1 MKINQIT
8 IILISILAP
17 VGFLHISNYEKELY
31 ISTAI
36 LFILL
41 IFFRKYFFESDEEN
55 FKEIKI
61 FNSKIFYF
69 LILFFLLITQN
80 RYLNLETI
88 TWDVSSYLVASN
100 EIKLGNI
107 PLESQWESKGPLTI
121 YIYYLLS
128 KITFSNYVF
137 FKLLNDLILFT
148 TIIITFAI
156 FKKLDQRLLIRLL
169 GCFFLVSV
177 FSIHWFVS
185 EFTEF
190 YCLPLIAL
198 ANYIFYS
205 DKRFKNQLIGL
216 LFGLSFLINQGS
228 ILLIF
233 PLLLMLLKESSST
246 SIFFKTLRDLLLTFS
261 IPNIFF
267 LLLYFRKGIL
277 NIYLANYI
285 QIPLGYTG
293 ENASS
298 FYELR
303 VFLREISYINIFTYL
318 FIVTMLFIYFINL
331 LKDKNFKLN
340 NFYNLINL
348 NILFSLFYYFLAG
361 HNFYHHLIY
370 FLYFF
375 SFLVI
380 KVDKKSQIF
389 LISSIVFLS
398 SSMAFITT
406 YNSAIKNLS
415 NLTKTYNEY
424 PLKQLAQEIDGNFSG
439 HYEVLALDFVLV
451 LHYLDK
457 TNYSYIVHPTN
468 HFQKYITDELIRLN
482 KIKENNI
489 VYLLSKKPDVI
500 ICNTMSID
508 AGGKVISTDP
518 GDYGEDVK
526 EESNHFCDINNFQKD
541 YFQLDTSLY
550 RIDSNLNYYYDPYK
564 EMNVFIKNESSN

>member
-8 IILISILAP
+8 SILISILTP
-17 VGFLHISNYEKELY
+17 VAFLYVSNYEKKLY

-41 IFFRKYFFESDEEN
+41 MFFRKYFFENEKED
-55 FKEIKI
+55 FKEIKNY
-61 FNSKIFYF
+61 NSKIFYF
-69 LILFFLLITQN
+69 LILIFLLITQN

-100 EIKLGNI
+100 EIALGNI

-121 YIYYLLS
+121 YIYYFLS

-148 TIIITFAI
+148 TIIITFSI
-156 FKKLDQRLLIRLL
+156 FKKLDQRPLISLL
-169 GCFFLVSV
+169 GSFFLVSV

-198 ANYIFYS
+198 ANYVFYS

-233 PLLLMLLKESSST
+233 PLLLMLIKESSST
-246 SIFFKTLRDLLLTFS
+246 SIFFKSLSKLLFTFS

-267 LLLYFRKGIL
+267 VLNYFSKGIL
-277 NIYLANYI
+277 NVYLANYI

-318 FIVTMLFIYFINL
+318 FIVTMLFIYFVNIF
-331 LKDKNFKLN
+331 KEKNFRLN

-348 NILFSLFYYFLAG
+348 NILFSLIYYFLAG

-375 SFLVI
+375 SFLLI
-380 KVDKKSQIF
+380 KIDKKSQVSLF
-389 LISSIVFLS
+389 LTIVFLS
-398 SSMAFITT
+398 CSMSFITT
-406 YNSAIKNLS
+406 YNSAINNLS
-415 NLTKTYNEY
+415 NITKTYNNY
-424 PLKQLAQEIDGNFSG
+424 PLKQLAQEIDKNFSG
-439 HYEVLALDFVLV
+439 DYQVLALDYVLV

-457 TNYSYIVHPTN
+457 INYSYIVHPTN

-489 VYLLSKKPDVI
+489 VYLLTKKPDVI
-500 ICNTMSID
+500 ICNTKSID
-508 AGGKVISTDP
+508 AGGRVMSTDP
-518 GDYGEDVK
+518 NNYGEDIK
-526 EESNHFCDINNFQKD
+526 ENSVHYCDIKNFEQE
-541 YFQLDTSLY
+541 YFQLNTEKI
-550 RIDSNLNYYYDPYK
+550 RTDSNLNYYYDPYK
-564 EMNVFIKNESSN
+564 DMNVFIKK

>member
-8 IILISILAP
+8 IILISIFVP
-17 VGFLHISNYEKELY
+17 VGFLYTSNYEKKLY

-41 IFFRKYFFESDEEN
+41 LFFRKYFFENEKED
-55 FKEIKI
+55 FKEIKNY
-61 FNSKIFYF
+61 NSKIFYF
-69 LILFFLLITQN
+69 LILIFLLITQN

-100 EIKLGNI
+100 EIDLGNI

-121 YIYYLLS
+121 YIYYFLS

-137 FKLLNDLILFT
+137 FKLLNDLILFL
-148 TIIITFAI
+148 TIIITFSI
-156 FKKLDQRLLIRLL
+156 FKKIDQRPLMSLLAT
-169 GCFFLVSV
+169 FFLVSV

-198 ANYIFYS
+198 ANYVFYS

-233 PLLLMLLKESSST
+233 PLLLMLIKDSSST
-246 SIFFKTLRDLLLTFS
+246 SIFFKSLSKLLLTFS

-267 LLLYFRKGIL
+267 LLIYFSRGIL
-277 NIYLANYI
+277 NVYLANYI

-318 FIVTMLFIYFINL
+318 FIVTMLFIYFVNIF
-331 LKDKNFKLN
+331 KEKNFRLN

-348 NILFSLFYYFLAG
+348 NILFSLIYYFLAG

-375 SFLVI
+375 SFLLI
-380 KVDKKSQIF
+380 KIDKKNQVSLF
-389 LISSIVFLS
+389 LTIVFLS
-398 SSMAFITT
+398 CSMSFITT
-406 YNSAIKNLS
+406 YNSAINNLS
-415 NLTKTYNEY
+415 NMTKTYNNY
-424 PLKQLAQEIDGNFSG
+424 PLKQLAQEIDKNFSG
-439 HYEVLALDFVLV
+439 DYQVLALDYVLV

-457 TNYSYIVHPTN
+457 INYSYIVHPTN

-489 VYLLSKKPDVI
+489 VYLLTKKPDVI

-508 AGGKVISTDP
+508 AGGRVMSTDP
-518 GDYGEDVK
+518 NNYGEDVK
-526 EESNHFCDINNFQKD
+526 ENSVHYCDIKYFEQE
-541 YFQLDTSLY
+541 YFQLNTEKI
-550 RIDSNLNYYYDPYK
+550 RTDSNLNYYYDPYK
-564 EMNVFIKNESSN
+564 DMNVFIKK